1 METILAQAVVE
12 WQKNTGTS
20 LLAKRK
26 KAFNLKKEKA
36 SEENFIK
43 CHRFDTF
50 EQNPLQFSIV
60 YLR

>member
-26 KAFNLKKEKA
+26 KAFNLKK
-36 SEENFIK
+36 
-43 CHRFDTF
+43 
-50 EQNPLQFSIV
+50 
-60 YLR
+60 